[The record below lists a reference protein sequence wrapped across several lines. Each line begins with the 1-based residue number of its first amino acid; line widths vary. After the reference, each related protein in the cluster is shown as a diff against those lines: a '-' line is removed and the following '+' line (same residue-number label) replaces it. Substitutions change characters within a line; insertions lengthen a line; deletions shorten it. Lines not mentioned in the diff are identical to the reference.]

1 MNVLIIDD
9 ETGLRRGI
17 AKRLSI
23 EGYVLYDASN
33 TDEARKI
40 IRNEQ
45 IHIIL
50 LDLRLGEED
59 GYQFLKELKAKEPE
73 IRVIIITGYGTIKS
87 SVACIKEGASN
98 YLTKP
103 IDMDILLSTI
113 GNEAEKISLYE
124 ENISLRQSIDDL
136 TKKNQMTNM
145 AESFPSHID
154 TIINKIRDSRVSIL
168 IAGETGTGKEV
179 TARRIHFSGSFSQK
193 PFIGLN
199 CSAFNRN
206 LIESELFGHEKG
218 SFTGASA
225 RKLGRFE
232 IVRDGSLFLDEI
244 GDMDLGMQ
252 VKLLRVLEEKM
263 FERVGGTQKIK
274 TNCRIIA
281 ATHKNLKQAIKDHT
295 FREDLYYRL
304 NVIEINLPP
313 LKERTEEI
321 PFLVD
326 QFIDSA
332 NIEFEKN
339 IKTIDSELMDQ
350 LKNYNWPGNIRQL
363 KNVITNAVILSD
375 SDTIKSLSIPDFNSS
390 RSGHGDS
397 STLNLKVLLEK
408 ETGNIER
415 KVIGKVLEE
424 EKRNITNSAIRL
436 GISRKTLYKKIE
448 SYNL

>member
-23 EGYVLYDASN
+23 EGYILYDASN
-33 TDEARKI
+33 TAEAMQI

-59 GYQFLKELKAKEPE
+59 GYQFLKQLKAREPE

-103 IDMDILLSTI
+103 IDMDILISTI
-113 GNEAEKISLYE
+113 GSEAEKISLYE
-124 ENISLRQSIDDL
+124 ENISLRQSINDL
-136 TKKNQMTNM
+136 TSKNNMTSM
-145 AESFPSHID
+145 SESFPSHID
-154 TIINKIRDSRVSIL
+154 TVINKIKDSRVSIL
-168 IAGETGTGKEV
+168 ITGETGTGKEV

-218 SFTGASA
+218 AFTGAGS

-252 VKLLRVLEEKM
+252 VKLLRVLEEKV

-281 ATHKNLKQAIKDHT
+281 ATHKNLKQAIKDHS

-313 LKERTEEI
+313 LNKRTEEI

-339 IKTIDSELMDQ
+339 IKTIDSNLMDQ
-350 LKNYNWPGNIRQL
+350 LKNYSWPGNIRQL

-375 SDTIKSLSIPDFNSS
+375 SDTIKSLSIPDFDSNLSLK
-390 RSGHGDS
+390 GDS
-397 STLNLKVLLEK
+397 SSLNLKVLLET

-424 EKRNITNSAIRL
+424 EKRNITNSALRL